1 MRYNWK
7 IILKDE
13 RFRKKKKIL
22 KDPRKVN
29 LKIRRFKD
37 LSRV

>member
-13 RFRKKKKIL
+13 RFRKKKIL